1 MFKLDIIITEAAA
14 SYFQTIQPKKAV
26 RVVARDTF
34 ECSTMIEF
42 YLQLDDPIET
52 EDKVV
57 KEAGQQFIYNKKA
70 SDEIGSRV
78 TIDYKPTQGLKMI
91 NPNQTL
97 AYGLTLK

>member
-1 MFKLDIIITEAAA
+1 MDIIVTDAAA
-14 SYFQTIQPKKAV
+14 SYFKSVQTSKAV

-42 YLQLDDPIET
+42 YLQLDDPVES
-52 EDKVV
+52 EDTLVEV
-57 KEAGQQFIYNKKA
+57 DSQRFIYNKKA

>member
-1 MFKLDIIITEAAA
+1 MDITVTDAAA
-14 SYFQTIQPKKAV
+14 SSFQSIQSDKAI

-42 YLQLDDPIET
+42 YLQLDDPVES
-52 EDKVV
+52 EDTTVRQ
-57 KEAGQQFIYNKKA
+57 AGQQFIYNKKA

-78 TIDYKPTQGLKMI
+78 TIDYKPTQGLKMV